1 MKAIILAAGLGSRL
15 KKLTIDKPKALIEVN
30 GIAMLE
36 SVIMKLK
43 NQGITEFLINIH
55 YLGQNIIDFLSN
67 NNNFGINITISDE
80 RKQILDT
87 GGAILKARHFI
98 SGNEPV
104 LVHNVDIISDVNI
117 NELLKYHNS
126 NNCVATL
133 CVRKR
138 DSGRGLLFNKKMHL
152 VGWTNIEKQ
161 EYKWVNKKLIDYN
174 TFAFSGIYIIAPE
187 FADLIT
193 QTGKFSIIDTWLEI
207 AKKNTI
213 SGYVD
218 TSIVW
223 HDLGTVE
230 KINIAEDK
238 VREEIR
244 K

>member
-1 MKAIILAAGLGSRL
+1 MKAIILAAGLGLRL
-15 KKLTIDKPKALIEVN
+15 KKLTQDKPKALIEVN
-30 GIAMLE
+30 GITMLE

-55 YLGQNIIDFLSN
+55 YLGQNIIDFLTN
-67 NNNFGINITISDE
+67 NNNFGVNITISDE
-80 RKQILDT
+80 RKQLLDT
-87 GGAILKARHFI
+87 GGAILKAHAFI

-117 NELLKYHNS
+117 NELLKYHNI

-133 CVRKR
+133 CIRKR

-161 EYKWVNKKLIDYN
+161 EFKWVKNKPVDYN
-174 TFAFSGIYIIAPE
+174 TFAFSGIYMIAPK
-187 FADLIT
+187 FANLIT

-213 SGYVD
+213 SGYID
-218 TSIVW
+218 TSIEW

-230 KINIAEDK
+230 KINNAENK
-238 VREEIR
+238 IGEGIR